1 MYQNK
6 DHINL
11 KHIVTKT
18 GKIDISNQKNLL
30 EITKKIS
37 QLINLGDNLFLYG
50 ELGVGKTTFAR
61 NFINQLQYL
70 NKTHS
75 TEVLSPTFNILNEYQ
90 INNLN
95 IKHYD
100 LYRVKQKEELDNLG
114 LFEEKNAINIV
125 EWPEILKSYKIK
137 NIKFNFSYSENF
149 EKRSLRISSN
159 YNNKIVDEFK

>member
-6 DHINL
+6 DHINP

-70 NKTHS
+70 NQTNL
-75 TEVLSPTFNILNEYQ
+75 TEVLSPTFSILNEYQ
-90 INNLN
+90 INKLN
-95 IKHYD
+95 VKHYD
-100 LYRVKQKEELDNLG
+100 LYRVKQIEELVNLG
-114 LFEEKNAINIV
+114 LFEEKDAINII
-125 EWPEILKSYKIK
+125 EWPAILKSYKIK
-137 NIKFNFSYSENF
+137 IIKFDFSYSENF
-149 EKRSLRISSN
+149 ENRSLIISSN

>member
-11 KHIVTKT
+11 KHIVTKSSN
-18 GKIDISNQKNLL
+18 IDITDQKSLL

-37 QLINLGDNLFLYG
+37 KLIKQGDNLFLFG
-50 ELGVGKTTFAR
+50 ELGVGKTTFVR
-61 NFINQLQYL
+61 NFINHLQHL
-70 NKTHS
+70 NKVKS

-90 INNLN
+90 INNFN

-100 LYRVKQKEELDNLG
+100 LYRVKKKEELDNLG
-114 LFEEKNAINIV
+114 LFEETKAINII
-125 EWPEILKSYKIK
+125 EWPEILKSYNIK
-137 NIKFNFSYSENF
+137 NIKFDFSYSENF

>member
-6 DHINL
+6 DHINP

-70 NKTHS
+70 NQTNL
-75 TEVLSPTFNILNEYQ
+75 TEVLSPTFSILNEYQ
-90 INNLN
+90 INKLN

-100 LYRVKQKEELDNLG
+100 LYRLKEFNEINNLG
-114 LFEEKNAINIV
+114 ILDDTKNSLILI
-125 EWPEILKSYKIK
+125 EWPTLLLNNLNNFIK
-137 NIKFNFSYSENF
+137 LSFSYSKNYLKRELYYENL
-149 EKRSLRISSN
+149 KKNVSQ
-159 YNNKIVDEFK
+159 

>member
-6 DHINL
+6 DHINP

-37 QLINLGDNLFLYG
+37 KLINKGDNLFLYG

-70 NKTHS
+70 NKTNL
-75 TEVLSPTFNILNEYQ
+75 TEVLSPTFSILNEYK

-100 LYRVKQKEELDNLG
+100 LYRVKQIEELDNLG
-114 LFEEKNAINIV
+114 LFEEKDDINII
-125 EWPEILKSYKIK
+125 EWPAILKSYKIK
-137 NIKFNFSYSENF
+137 IIKFDFSYSENF
-149 EKRSLRISSN
+149 ENRNLIISSN
-159 YNNKIVDEFK
+159 YKNKIVDEFK

>member
-1 MYQNK
+1 VYQNK
-6 DHINL
+6 DHINP

-70 NKTHS
+70 NQTNL
-75 TEVLSPTFNILNEYQ
+75 TEVLSPTFSILNEYQ
-90 INNLN
+90 INKLN

-100 LYRVKQKEELDNLG
+100 LYRVKQIEELDNLG
-114 LFEEKNAINIV
+114 LFEEKDAINII
-125 EWPEILKSYKIK
+125 EWPAILEPYKIK
-137 NIKFNFSYSENF
+137 IIKFDFSYSENF
-149 EKRSLRISSN
+149 ENRSLIISSN